1 MGDQPCEQDEE
12 GVRHQT
18 RQAFVGLA
26 SVLCVAARMFSA
38 FPLAFTASRRG
49 GCASRAPKSNLSSVW
64 SHIKPPRELKVSEI
78 AFRGSDECRSGIALF
93 AVFDGKGVAWHIQNG
108 LPQGCS

>member
-1 MGDQPCEQDEE
+1 MEDQPCEQDEVE
-12 GVRHQT
+12 VQHWMH
-18 RQAFVGLA
+18 QAFFGLA
-26 SVLCVAARMFSA
+26 SMPCVAARVFSA

-78 AFRGSDECRSGIALF
+78 AFGG
-93 AVFDGKGVAWHIQNG
+93 
-108 LPQGCS
+108 